1 MGNPRLSIIIPI
13 HNEEKY
19 VLHTLDS
26 LMEQRDFNNQK
37 FANNIFQV
45 IIVANGCTDRS
56 IELIENF
63 SENNSYFGIS
73 LITKQDKSVVAARIA
88 GYNFVIS
95 NEKYKTDIL
104 ASADGD
110 VLFHR
115 NWVANVIKKF
125 DQEGFDLMSNAG
137 CFPLSFWQKVP
148 NLVEKYLDEVG
159 TIFFDKETIDW
170 LDIRGNKYL
179 FTEKVFFDFIRLAT
193 DQCFAVSCKAYI
205 AVGGYTLD
213 YLDAEKR
220 IELAD
225 EGGRLSAKI
234 ERTEAKIIYSNEAP
248 YTASPRRAL
257 NDVERFLGGNMYN
270 QGFTQRNY
278 RIYNSDNYAKLNEM
292 ALYTDHTGIRKY
304 ILKNYIIL
312 KCITRPALIGR
323 NPAYFG
329 NCSAEIENEI
339 NNWWQK
345 VVLLKSGREAID
357 FAQVLTDKY
366 YDRLIALMPKQ
377 VVL

>member
-137 CFPLSFWQKVP
+137 CFP
-148 NLVEKYLDEVG
+148 
-159 TIFFDKETIDW
+159 
-170 LDIRGNKYL
+170 
-179 FTEKVFFDFIRLAT
+179 
-193 DQCFAVSCKAYI
+193 
-205 AVGGYTLD
+205 
-213 YLDAEKR
+213 
-220 IELAD
+220 
-225 EGGRLSAKI
+225 
-234 ERTEAKIIYSNEAP
+234 
-248 YTASPRRAL
+248 
-257 NDVERFLGGNMYN
+257 
-270 QGFTQRNY
+270 
-278 RIYNSDNYAKLNEM
+278 
-292 ALYTDHTGIRKY
+292 
-304 ILKNYIIL
+304 
-312 KCITRPALIGR
+312 
-323 NPAYFG
+323 
-329 NCSAEIENEI
+329 
-339 NNWWQK
+339 
-345 VVLLKSGREAID
+345 
-357 FAQVLTDKY
+357 
-366 YDRLIALMPKQ
+366 
-377 VVL
+377 